1 MPRPAIVLLCWVA
14 LAMPAAAQSPACQQ
28 AITSLRA
35 ALTSAS
41 LVEVV
46 SVHRGQVEIHCF
58 GPEVGVAAR
67 SVALRHVQE
76 ASRMPTGAERVSIL
90 REGLRFSAEPWQL
103 HDALG
108 DALQASGD
116 FAGAAL
122 HYQLAMNAVRDLA
135 PGLAEPQPESVAALI
150 AKAQQ
155 ARLLAPTLVAMP
167 PTRDGTPGGLGLRS
181 LRGIAIEAVAQPI
194 HFLTDSDQPT
204 AEGMAAVRQL
214 AELLRAENN
223 PPITLVGH
231 TDERGSHEHNDA
243 LSLRRAQRV
252 AMLLIEGGY
261 PPGSIRVL
269 GRGKREPFRIVEV
282 PGVSYTQAQRWQ
294 LDRRVELLR

>member
-1 MPRPAIVLLCWVA
+1 MIRHVIMLSCCVA
-14 LAMPAAAQSPACQQ
+14 LAMPTAAQSSGCQG
-28 AITSLRA
+28 AIAALRT
-35 ALTSAS
+35 ALTSGS
-41 LVEVV
+41 LADVV
-46 SVHRGQVEIHCF
+46 QVQQGQVEVQCF

-76 ASRMPTGAERVSIL
+76 ASRRHAAAERVAIL

-116 FAGAAL
+116 FAGAAR

-135 PGLAEPQPESVAALI
+135 PGLAEPQRAAVTALI

-155 ARLLAPTLVAMP
+155 ARLLAPTLVALP
-167 PTRDGTPGGLGLRS
+167 VTRDGTPGGLGLRS
-181 LRGIAIEAVAQPI
+181 LRGIALEAVAQPI
-194 HFLTDSDQPT
+194 HFVTDSDQPT

-214 AELLRAENN
+214 ADLLRTENN
-223 PPITLVGH
+223 PPITLIGH
-231 TDERGSHEHNDA
+231 TDERGSHEYNDA

-252 AMLLIEGGY
+252 AMILMDSGY
-261 PPGSIRVL
+261 PPGAIRVS
-269 GRGKREPFRIVEV
+269 GRGKREPFRIVNV
-282 PGVSYTQAQRWQ
+282 QGVNYTQAQRWQ
-294 LDRRVELLR
+294 LDRRVELVR